1 MTKLF
6 VEEKIVSYMKRKMI
20 NKLLEKEYEKV
31 VSRAVELKIIKRE
44 EWDNRFKNY
53 RDEFGHSFV
62 HYLECIMSKINFFLT
77 INPIMLKNKKELE
90 ERFGVKILSP
100 EEAIKEIGKKK

>member
-1 MTKLF
+1 
-6 VEEKIVSYMKRKMI
+6 MKRKMI

-31 VSRAVELKIIKRE
+31 VSRAVKLKIIKRE

-90 ERFGVKILSP
+90 ERFGVRILSP

>member
-1 MTKLF
+1 
-6 VEEKIVSYMKRKMI
+6 MKRKMI

-77 INPIMLKNKKELE
+77 INPIMLKNKMELE
-90 ERFGVKILSP
+90 ERFGVRILSP